1 MGSWGMT
8 GGTAGGIG
16 VETGGVDV
24 PSEDDSDESM
34 NGLG

>member
-1 MGSWGMT
+1 MT
-8 GGTAGGIG
+8 GGTAGGTG

-24 PSEDDSDESM
+24 TSEDDSDESM

>member
-1 MGSWGMT
+1 MT
-8 GGTAGGIG
+8 GGTAGGTG

-24 PSEDDSDESM
+24 PSEDGDSDESM